1 MTVCVGEE
9 VPCVFWMHVRMRV
22 NVFVFNYK
30 NKDCFIVYIKIDA
43 LALSIF
49 FLKLFSVRY
58 QTYQICFH
66 FLWHIRLICP
76 DFFLFLFPY
85 IAQTYSTEIKYR
97 EVICPSKSY
106 YYGSIIDDFFKIVCV
121 NEMVFLHLWKGDIFV
136 QIEKTFQIHTSV
148 LIGYFLR
155 PRDVLNYFSSNHN
168 EKNITFGSG
177 LHVVQSKNKSKKS
190 LEFLS
195 ENNNSLW
202 NED

>member
-1 MTVCVGEE
+1 MTTCVDHSVRIELKAVSRLTRPTHSPQSAFSMTVCVGEE

-76 DFFLFLFPY
+76 DLFLFLFPY
-85 IAQTYSTEIKYR
+85 IAQTYSTEILLGKWFAHQNHIIMDPSLTIFKKLFAWMKWFSFTY
-97 EVICPSKSY
+97 EKVI
-106 YYGSIIDDFFKIVCV
+106 FLFK
-121 NEMVFLHLWKGDIFV
+121 
-136 QIEKTFQIHTSV
+136 
-148 LIGYFLR
+148 
-155 PRDVLNYFSSNHN
+155 
-168 EKNITFGSG
+168 
-177 LHVVQSKNKSKKS
+177 
-190 LEFLS
+190 
-195 ENNNSLW
+195 
-202 NED
+202 